1 MSAEPKI
8 MPGETRDEPRPV
20 EKKEASIDI
29 DLKNESEPDDDR
41 ITDLFV
47 SFPPTKGIEPEENIL
62 TARAVLTGMV
72 LGSLV
77 NASNVY
83 LGMLPYM
90 WHQLFV

>member
-8 MPGETRDEPRPV
+8 MPGEPQYEPRAIDT
-20 EKKEASIDI
+20 KEPSVDI

-47 SFPPTKGIEPEENIL
+47 SFPPSKGIEPEENIL
-62 TARAVLTGMV
+62 TVRAVVTGMV

-83 LGMLPYM
+83 LGMHVSM
-90 WHQLFV
+90 RH